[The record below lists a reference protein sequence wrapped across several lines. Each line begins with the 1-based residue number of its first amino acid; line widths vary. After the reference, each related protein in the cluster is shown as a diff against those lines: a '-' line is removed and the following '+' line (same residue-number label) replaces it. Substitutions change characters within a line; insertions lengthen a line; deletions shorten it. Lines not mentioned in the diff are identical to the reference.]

1 MNRFYII
8 IILFLNLIKL
18 LFVFYL
24 IYTLIKK
31 KSLIGSFIILFFIT
45 INILLYGI
53 SVNIFRFISDSN
65 IFKDYNVKPLEVF
78 YVELVEFFSFLLFLT
93 ICYFIFINKRLNK
106 FYYNIPNF
114 NNVFIILS
122 FINVFCIINYFISDY
137 YNTFIFGEVFKY
149 LSGPSAVILTF
160 YSFYH
165 KRYKFLIISLLHLGL
180 VLFLVFSTGVRG
192 PIVGIIL
199 IILFLYIKHYPLKKV
214 LRKIPL
220 LVIPILLLIFLN
232 KEYSKLKTAFTTEYI
247 SNPQGYQ
254 SILDIGSFVID
265 FYKNGGSEYVE
276 GNESKSYDEI
286 EFRLGAR
293 SMYSV
298 GFFRFTENTGYT
310 NFKPLINT
318 LYVLF
323 PRAYFNL
330 DKPYPDSYNGEEYGM
345 GMYVCVD
352 EVDHKVYMTD
362 FYASSH
368 YYWQF
373 GIFGVIFFTLLS
385 TIYIF
390 IILYISR
397 KMHYIMQILFII
409 FSLKP
414 YYFIPQFTISDII
427 LMLITKILPFLV
439 LYFLLNNIYK
449 FKFK

>member
-1 MNRFYII
+1 M
-8 IILFLNLIKL
+8 
-18 LFVFYL
+18 
-24 IYTLIKK
+24 
-31 KSLIGSFIILFFIT
+31 
-45 INILLYGI
+45 
-53 SVNIFRFISDSN
+53 
-65 IFKDYNVKPLEVF
+65 
-78 YVELVEFFSFLLFLT
+78 
-93 ICYFIFINKRLNK
+93 
-106 FYYNIPNF
+106 
-114 NNVFIILS
+114 
-122 FINVFCIINYFISDY
+122 
-137 YNTFIFGEVFKY
+137 
-149 LSGPSAVILTF
+149 
-160 YSFYH
+160 
-165 KRYKFLIISLLHLGL
+165 LHLGL

-232 KEYSKLKTAFTTEYI
+232 KEYSKLKTAFTSEYI

-254 SILDIGSFVID
+254 SVLDIGSFVID

-310 NFKPLINT
+310 YFKPLVNT

-385 TIYIF
+385 TIYIS
-390 IILYISR
+390 IILFISR

-414 YYFIPQFTISDII
+414 YYFITQFTISDII

-439 LYFLLNNIYK
+439 LYFLLNYIYK
-449 FKFK
+449 FKFN